1 MERSVYYNQFDGFT
15 ARSES
20 KRDETDKYFQK
31 LGISDFVNLV
41 TCSDNYDPDRYP
53 DAKAKD
59 AEPFIPTW
67 MFSQP
72 TFEGF
77 RLSLSEK
84 SRLIYSQTK
93 PESWSEK
100 IESVKYKNEFLDI
113 DVQFSSG
120 LNVVIGGSSSG
131 KTLLVDSIWRKLSKK
146 SFEDSNYKDFDV
158 ENINVVN
165 PSEMT
170 PHYLGQNYIMKVIGN
185 DSEQGIEDI
194 EIIKS
199 LFPDN
204 REISAQVGNSLATL
218 KKT

>member
-1 MERSVYYNQFDGFT
+1 
-15 ARSES
+15 
-20 KRDETDKYFQK
+20 
-31 LGISDFVNLV
+31 
-41 TCSDNYDPDRYP
+41 
-53 DAKAKD
+53 
-59 AEPFIPTW
+59 

-84 SRLIYSQTK
+84 SRLIYSQIK

-185 DSEQGIEDI
+185 DSEQGIALIDDGNKIGMASTDYLYQLAQKKVGRYGRIVFLDNTI
-194 EIIKS
+194 ETHQGKCSVIGV
-199 LFPDN
+199 
-204 REISAQVGNSLATL
+204 VGDEFSLAC
-218 KKT
+218 KTHAINAMRLEDVDGEVRTDANNHQWQQ